1 MENNLKREVM
11 SVRKLSTKS
20 NKAWDAIIECG
31 QREFDPQE
39 TMHILTAN
47 KPIYWSWGVSNGI
60 CTHKVLAL
68 KVNGHHHKGWVV
80 INLMWEDL
88 YRVTL
93 ISTHGNIKNQSV
105 GLYFDQL
112 VEWIDNKIEKIEAYQ
127 N

>member
-1 MENNLKREVM
+1 M
-11 SVRKLSTKS
+11 SVRMIKKT
-20 NKAWDAIIECG
+20 KAWEVIQECG
-31 QREFDPQE
+31 QRDFDPQE

-47 KPIYWSWGVSNGI
+47 KSIWWSWGVSTGI
-60 CTHKVLAL
+60 STHKFLAF

-93 ISTHGNIKNQSV
+93 ITTHGNIKNQSE

-112 VEWIDNKIEKIEAYQ
+112 VEWIDEKVEKIKEYQ
-127 N
+127 S